1 MRSRIPD
8 NGKKTD
14 IHILQK
20 RITQAVLTGSG
31 NIPVIQIG
39 MIKTNI
45 EAIKTVPPQIV
56 KNAPS
61 IFFAINYFV
70 INQSMGVKPFCI
82 R

>member
-1 MRSRIPD
+1 MRNLIPD

-14 IHILQK
+14 IHILQR

-31 NIPVIQIG
+31 NTPVTQIG
-39 MIKTNI
+39 IIKTNI
-45 EAIKTVPPQIV
+45 EAMKTVPPQIV
-56 KNAPS
+56 KKAPS
-61 IFFAINYFV
+61 IFLAINYFV